1 MPESEQRPTVPW
13 PDRILLSVLFV
24 AVIVAAA
31 YVAIVAVGGR
41 VLPAP
46 LNDLIFMALGTL
58 IISATVLRVG
68 DRILRRLDQIERAR
82 RAERPGEITRDLT
95 RARVVASVPAVVGL
109 DSGVVEIGTRIA
121 RRLEER

>member
-24 AVIVAAA
+24 AVIVAAS
-31 YVAIVAVGGR
+31 YVTIVVVGGR

-68 DRILRRLDQIERAR
+68 DRIIRRLDQIDWAR
-82 RAERPGEITRDLT
+82 RAERPGEITRDLS
-95 RARVVASVPAVVGL
+95 RSRVVASVPAVVGL
-109 DSGVVEIGTRIA
+109 DSGVVEIGSRIA